1 MEILLLWI
9 LWIETLQW
17 IILVKIYNEIKKKL
31 EQIEQTNKDILL
43 LAYKIKKWNQ
53 QKTID

>member
-17 IILVKIYNEIKKKL
+17 IILVKIYNEIKKRL

>member
-1 MEILLLWI
+1 MEILIIWI
-9 LWIETLQW
+9 LCIEALQW
-17 IILVKIYNEIKKKL
+17 IIIGKIYNETKKRL